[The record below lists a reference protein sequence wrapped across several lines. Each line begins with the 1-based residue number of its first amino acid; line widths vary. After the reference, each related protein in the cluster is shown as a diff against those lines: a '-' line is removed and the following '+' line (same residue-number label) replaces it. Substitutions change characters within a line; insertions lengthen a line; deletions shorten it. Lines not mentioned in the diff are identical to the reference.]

1 MKFHIVSSSEN
12 IKKIAF
18 LYNMEVEE
26 IQKENRHIRDF
37 YNLLPGTKLK
47 IPVLS
52 ENVMSEINEFEPFIE
67 DYYPKYDL
75 NDHIEEY
82 VSENQKEDNNEYV
95 NENAIAPSTEGYF
108 DIKIDPTNVG
118 LSFKY
123 NIDFEIENKD
133 IPDLMISKYAIIPN
147 DFQEGVDTITYTTL
161 DTNIITNELIF
172 DKEKTEFQ
180 FEPFTVRL
188 WFEWYEGEGEQMLDE
203 DDAEI
208 GSVAALETTKFR
220 MIANIKFEQIT
231 K

>member
-1 MKFHIVSSSEN
+1 
-12 IKKIAF
+12 
-18 LYNMEVEE
+18 
-26 IQKENRHIRDF
+26 
-37 YNLLPGTKLK
+37 
-47 IPVLS
+47 
-52 ENVMSEINEFEPFIE
+52 
-67 DYYPKYDL
+67 
-75 NDHIEEY
+75 
-82 VSENQKEDNNEYV
+82 
-95 NENAIAPSTEGYF
+95 
-108 DIKIDPTNVG
+108 
-118 LSFKY
+118 
-123 NIDFEIENKD
+123 
-133 IPDLMISKYAIIPN
+133 MISKYAIIPN